1 MARVEIRPFLM
12 PDGAGGHRFC
22 LLQAP
27 AGRAPNALV
36 LHAQALGGELNLA
49 RRQVSLTARAWAE
62 AGAAVLIVDL
72 AGCGDSSDGSSDD
85 SSGGGRDGETPDPWS
100 TWSGDLRRAAR
111 WLRAAWPGLP
121 LWGWA
126 LRGGSLAMAGA
137 WLATTRPDE
146 LQGPL
151 QGDTLEDTS
160 GSPDRSAAGP
170 DHWLMWQAMVD
181 GDDLQ
186 RHWQRQALAAALAE
200 GREGAAAAA
209 AMRDAWARGETVDI
223 AGTPVSAALA
233 RGARDRSLLQ
243 APAPT
248 GPRPGRLVWID
259 VQPTARDT
267 PAPRTAT
274 CLAAWRSAGWQ
285 ADWQSVPGSAFWLG
299 PEVTTWPALT
309 AATLAATAPQ
319 AGIGTDPDA
328 DAGAAR

>member
-1 MARVEIRPFLM
+1 VARVEIRPFLM

-22 LLQAP
+22 LLQSP
-27 AGRAPNALV
+27 AGRAPTTLV

-72 AGCGDSSDGSSDD
+72 AGCGDSSGD
-85 SSGGGRDGETPDPWS
+85 EPHDPWS
-100 TWSGDLRRAAR
+100 AWSGDLRRAAR
-111 WLRAAWPGLP
+111 WLRAAWPGRP

-137 WLATTRPDE
+137 WLDPATPGD
-146 LQGPL
+146 LQGEPE
-151 QGDTLEDTS
+151 G
-160 GSPDRSAAGP
+160 AAEGP
-170 DHWLMWQAMVD
+170 DHWLMWQPMLD

-200 GREGAAAAA
+200 GREGAAATA
-209 AMRDAWARGETVDI
+209 AMRDAWARGETVDV
-223 AGTPVSAALA
+223 AGTPVSPALA
-233 RGARDRSLLQ
+233 RGARDRSLLRPA
-243 APAPT
+243 APS
-248 GPRPGRLVWID
+248 GPGPGRLVWID
-259 VQPTARDT
+259 VQPQVRDT

-299 PEVTTWPALT
+299 PEVTTLPALT
-309 AATLAATAPQ
+309 AATLEATARQVAP
-319 AGIGTDPDA
+319 GPDTDTDTH
-328 DAGAAR
+328 AGATP